1 MDTPTP
7 VAGRAR
13 VTLRLLEIEAIDSA
27 DLIEPGEWTL
37 RLWINGLERWRT
49 EQALHLRSGKTHLL
63 GAEVVTEVPEFT
75 DALELEVRAREHD
88 LLSPDDKAVGKVA
101 LGRSTGFVVPGGSFD
116 LKGQGAHLRLRTET
130 VVEAM

>member
-13 VTLRLLEIEAIDSA
+13 VTVRLLEIEALRSA

-37 RLWINGLERWRT
+37 RLWINGLERWQT
-49 EQALHLRSGKTHLL
+49 EGTLHLQSGKTRSLA
-63 GAEVVTEVPEFT
+63 AEIVTEVPEFT
-75 DALELEVRAREHD
+75 DVLEMEVKAREHD
-88 LLSPDDKAVGKVA
+88 LLTPDDSAEGKVV

-116 LKGQGAHLRLRTET
+116 VTGRGAHLRLRVET
-130 VVEAM
+130 VVEEI